1 MSTQPKTD
9 AKDFRVAIIGG
20 GMCGLACAVGLA
32 RFGIKAD
39 VFEAAPKFDEV
50 GAGVGL
56 GPNALRALQGLGV
69 LDAVLARVD
78 DAERTLRQMLFVSGL
93 AQHEKVYDYKNSS
106 EFTPADTGIGIYRPA
121 FLDAVL
127 PLVDPKTTHFNKR
140 CTSVSTSTSGVHYI
154 HFADG
159 TSHEA
164 DLVVGADG
172 IKSVLRTAVVGPE
185 KVLQFTN
192 TVAYRGLVP
201 LETLKQDGV
210 KTDLSQRLYCFV
222 GIDKHIIAF
231 PIRSGKIV
239 YAAFRTWKHANFFPQ
254 INIVAFATDNS
265 VPVGTVEVP
274 GPWVQSVPQQELLD
288 EYAGWGPDAMIML
301 NHLKNPSKWFI
312 HALTPLPTFIRGTIA
327 LVGDAAHAMAPHL
340 GSGVGQGFEDVFV
353 LCELLGHP
361 STHLANLDASTLS
374 SAYIRSLLIP
384 YDAIRQPRANMVLER
399 SSRAGVIYE
408 AYGKP
413 GYDLHEMEG
422 HLAGIWEPIWRHD
435 LDADV
440 ASAIAG
446 LQERGYFPGA
456 E

>member
-1 MSTQPKTD
+1 MSDPRKPN

-32 RFGIKAD
+32 RLAGIQAE
-39 VFEAAPKFDEV
+39 VFEAAPKFEEV

-56 GPNALRALQGLGV
+56 GPNALRALDRLGV
-69 LDAVLARVD
+69 LDAVLAQTE
-78 DAERTLRQMLFVSGL
+78 DADRTARRMVFVSGL
-93 AQHEKVYDYKNSS
+93 DQHEEVYDYNNSS
-106 EFTPADTGIGIYRPA
+106 ELTPADTGIGIYRPA

-127 PLVDPKTTHFNKR
+127 LLVDPKTTHFNKR
-140 CTSVSTSTSGVHYI
+140 CTSVSSTASGAYCI

-164 DLVVGADG
+164 DLVIGADG
-172 IKSVLRTAVVGPE
+172 IKSVLRTAVVSTE
-185 KVLQFTN
+185 KKVLQFTN

-201 LETLKQDGV
+201 RETLERDGM
-210 KTDLSQRLYCFV
+210 KIDMSQRVYCFV

-231 PIRSGKIV
+231 PIRSGKI
-239 YAAFRTWKHANFFPQ
+239 

-265 VPVGTVEVP
+265 VPAGSVEVT
-274 GPWVQSVPQQELLD
+274 GPWVEPVPQQEVLD
-288 EYAGWGPDAMIML
+288 KYEGWGPDVMIML

-312 HALTPLPTFIRGTIA
+312 HSLTPLQTFIREKIA
-327 LVGDAAHAMAPHL
+327 LVGDAAHGMAPHL

-353 LCELLGHP
+353 LCELLAHP
-361 STHLANLDASTLS
+361 STNLSNLEDVLKA
-374 SAYIRSLLIP
+374 
-384 YDAIRQPRANMVLER
+384 YDALRVPRANMVLER
-399 SSRAGVIYE
+399 SHRAGVIYE

-413 GYDLHEMEG
+413 GYESAGDMEG

-446 LQERGYFPGA
+446 LQQRGAFSA
-456 E
+456 AD

>member
-1 MSTQPKTD
+1 MSDSRKPN

-32 RFGIKAD
+32 RLAGIQAE
-39 VFEAAPKFDEV
+39 VFEAA
-50 GAGVGL
+50 
-56 GPNALRALQGLGV
+56 V
-69 LDAVLARVD
+69 LDAVLARTE
-78 DAERTLRQMLFVSGL
+78 DADRTARRMLFVSGFD
-93 AQHEKVYDYKNSS
+93 QHEEVYDYNNSS
-106 EFTPADTGIGIYRPA
+106 EFTPADTGMGIYRPA

-140 CTSVSTSTSGVHYI
+140 CTSISSTASGAYCI

-164 DLVVGADG
+164 DLVIGADG
-172 IKSVLRTAVVGPE
+172 IKSVLRTAVVGTE
-185 KVLQFTN
+185 KKVLQFTN

-201 LETLKQDGV
+201 RETLERDGM
-210 KTDLSQRLYCFV
+210 KTDMSQRVYCFV

-231 PIRSGKIV
+231 PIRSGKI
-239 YAAFRTWKHANFFPQ
+239 

-265 VPVGTVEVP
+265 VPAGSVEVT
-274 GPWVQSVPQQELLD
+274 GPWVEPVPQQEVLD
-288 EYAGWGPDAMIML
+288 KYEGWGPDVMIML

-312 HALTPLPTFIRGTIA
+312 HSLTPLQTFIRGKIA
-327 LVGDAAHAMAPHL
+327 LVGDAAHGMVPYL
-340 GSGVGQGFEDVFV
+340 GSGVGQGFEDVFI
-353 LCELLGHP
+353 LCELLAHP
-361 STHLANLDASTLS
+361 STNLSNLEDVLKA
-374 SAYIRSLLIP
+374 
-384 YDAIRQPRANMVLER
+384 YDALRVPRANMVLQR
-399 SSRAGVIYE
+399 SHRSGVICQ

-413 GYDLHEMEG
+413 GYESAGDMEG

-446 LQERGYFPGA
+446 LQQRGFFPA
-456 E
+456 AD